1 MFSPRELALDR
12 GWPGRIDG
20 DRVIQL
26 AAQSLEAFFTG
37 GGSAREH
44 AEFPL
49 DAVELRPPVLRP
61 PSIRLFDAFDPHDPP
76 GFAFG
81 NTASIYGP
89 DEEIPYPAG
98 VAALDFEL
106 EVAAMIGAEG
116 AIAGFTILNDWTARD
131 LERAERAR
139 GLGVAKAKDFAVSIG
154 PVLVTVDEFDAT
166 AGALVARVNGEEVAS
181 GDLGALAH
189 PWDRLR
195 SAAAHNTLLRP
206 GDLLA
211 SGAFHVP
218 PGGEPLGGLRPGD
231 LVELEVEG
239 IGVLANRIGRLAGT
253 QLAA

>member
-1 MFSPRELALDR
+1 MFRPRELELER

-44 AEFPL
+44 AEFRL
-49 DAVELRPPVLRP
+49 DEVELRPPVLRP
-61 PSIRLFDAFDPHDPP
+61 PSIRLFEAFDPYDPP

-89 DEEIPYPAG
+89 DEEIPFPEG
-98 VAALDFEL
+98 VGALGFEL

-131 LERAERAR
+131 LERAGRGR
-139 GLGVAKAKDFAVSIG
+139 GLGAKAKDFAVSIG
-154 PVLVTVDEFDAT
+154 PVLVTADAFDGR
-166 AGALVARVNGEEVAS
+166 AGDLVARVNGVEVAR
-181 GDLGALAH
+181 GTLAALAH
-189 PWDRLR
+189 PWERLR
-195 SAAAHNTLLRP
+195 STAARNTRLRP

-211 SGAFHVP
+211 SGAFDAV
-218 PGGEPLGGLRPGD
+218 PGGEPLRELLPGD

-239 IGVLANRIGRLAGT
+239 IGVLGNRVGSPASGPR
-253 QLAA
+253 AA